1 VLVVD
6 EAYKEGL
13 WGHRAG
19 QRIVIVFNL
28 HEGPAFFPDLLR
40 QMPPHRCQGQPG
52 VDSSMGIFSICSP
65 VRPNSIGMS
74 VLEVLGVEGNVA
86 RVRGLDPRPQAL
98 PSGRQ
103 PQLPRVRK
111 GAAGIG
117 VSASG
122 AGGEG
127 RREHGKRS
135 STKAVGYRPS
145 AILAVRWPYGDRR
158 VNTVISGRQLKRKRG
173 WAPRPRLVYK
183 NISPTR

>member
-1 VLVVD
+1 VPKKGGAGREHRD
-6 EAYKEGL
+6 EPHRICEDRRREGPRS
-13 WGHRAG
+13 WRASDVEGVKGCWSSTRRTKRGSGDIEPG

-65 VRPNSIGMS
+65 VRPNPIGMS

-98 PSGRQ
+98 PCGRQ
-103 PQLPRVRK
+103 LQLPRVRK

-122 AGGEG
+122 AGGGG

-135 STKAVGYRPS
+135 STKLS
-145 AILAVRWPYGDRR
+145 AIGPQQ
-158 VNTVISGRQLKRKRG
+158 S
-173 WAPRPRLVYK
+173 
-183 NISPTR
+183 